1 MYWGWH
7 TVLYLSKGEMMA
19 EYFKIIIGTVLITL
33 ILGILQFT
41 YNQGYDSG
49 MNAEKAANQ
58 KAYDEALAIK
68 TKNYTEALNKVKRIA
83 QDDLEAAISKAKEER
98 KIETRTVKVIE
109 YVNRE
114 IEVPGD
120 CRDLV
125 IDINRV
131 FIDSTSNVTR
141 PTTTTYTY

>member
-1 MYWGWH
+1 MYWSWY
-7 TVLYLSKGEMMA
+7 TVLYLSKGEMMTG
-19 EYFKIIIGTVLITL
+19 YSKLIVGTILIAL
-33 ILGILQFT
+33 ILGMLQFI

-141 PTTTTYTY
+141 PTTATYTY